1 MIDINKR
8 MYQKDETGKLVPM
21 EIYSAEE
28 LSKKVYDSIKYY
40 QDNYLRI
47 VDYTKKKKD
56 EIKAEILNEY
66 EKENKRLKSQLHLS
80 IVSLASEAELEA
92 YNQFVKKH
100 EQCRLKYKIDGGKMP
115 YVIQHGHGLG
125 CCTTVYCQ
133 VCGASKDITDSSV
146 W

>member
-1 MIDINKR
+1 MRYYKTDNNGKPEAID
-8 MYQKDETGKLVPM
+8 
-21 EIYSAEE
+21 IYSAEE

-40 QDNYLRI
+40 QDNYLKAI
-47 VDYTKKKKD
+47 DNMKKSKE
-56 EIKAEILNEY
+56 EIKAEVNNEY
-66 EKENKRLKSQLHLS
+66 EEENKYLRSQLNLS
-80 IVSLASEAELEA
+80 IVSLSSEAELEA

-100 EQCRLKYKIDGGKMP
+100 ERCRLKYKVDGGKMP
-115 YVIQHGHGLG
+115 YVIQQGNGLG